1 MALLD
6 LLGRRWALRILW
18 ELRQEPATFRSLRER
33 CDAVSPSVLNLR
45 LSELRAA
52 GIVRLD
58 PANGYG
64 LTQEGDSLIRALA
77 PLSDWARRWERRAT
91 RK

>member
-91 RK
+91 RE